1 MNWDRFTAAFTSAR
15 PSPLLAWLTLAVALL
30 AIAIPYLP
38 GADWFGFVP
47 LPAQVLGGLMVISL
61 AYLAASEA
69 IKNWFF
75 SRERRLA
82 KRHRS

>member
-1 MNWDRFTAAFTSAR
+1 MKLFRTF
-15 PSPLLAWLTLAVALL
+15 LIMLL

-47 LPAQVLGGLMVISL
+47 LSLQVIAGLLLITV

-69 IKNWFF
+69 IKSRFF
-75 SRERRLA
+75 ARERRLA
-82 KRHRS
+82 KPRRP

>member
-1 MNWDRFTAAFTSAR
+1 
-15 PSPLLAWLTLAVALL
+15 VL

-47 LPAQVLGGLMVISL
+47 LPAPIMAGLIAITL

-69 IKNWFF
+69 TKRWFF
-75 SRERRLA
+75 TLERRHA
-82 KRHRS
+82 KRRRQHTSSGF